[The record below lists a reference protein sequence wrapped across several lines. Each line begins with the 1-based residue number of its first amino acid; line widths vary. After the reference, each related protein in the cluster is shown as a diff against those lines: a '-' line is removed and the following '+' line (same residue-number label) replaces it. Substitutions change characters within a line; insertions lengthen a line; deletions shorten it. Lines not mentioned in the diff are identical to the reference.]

1 MEQTLKPT
9 KKYIISPV
17 TSYDQDEELWFT
29 KVGTNGK
36 DMPLLFISAGKT
48 KEESQE
54 NANRLVRLLNRN

>member
-1 MEQTLKPT
+1 MEATKTPI

-48 KEESQE
+48 EEASRE
-54 NANRLVRLLNRN
+54 NANKLVELLIGN

>member
-1 MEQTLKPT
+1 MEATKAPT

-29 KVGTNGK
+29 KVGTNGR

-54 NANRLVRLLNRN
+54 NATKLVKLLSNN

>member
-1 MEQTLKPT
+1 MEATKTPI

>member
-29 KVGTNGK
+29 KVGTDGK
-36 DMPLLFISAGKT
+36 GMPLLFICAGKT
-48 KEESQE
+48 EEESRGRAE
-54 NANRLVRLLNRN
+54 KLITLL

>member
-29 KVGTNGK
+29 KVGTNGR

-48 KEESQE
+48 PEESRE
-54 NANRLVRLLNRN
+54 RAEKIITLL